1 MAKQTITTVA
11 IGNCGASSNYND
23 EERERHKNIMK
34 LMDKKEQRT
43 ANSDYTLPVLLRRAK
58 TCMKGGS
65 PRVPPCAGRPL
76 LPRTS
81 MPRPGILAEAHE
93 YREDTN

>member
-23 EERERHKNIMK
+23 EERERHKNIME

-43 ANSDYTLPVLLRRAK
+43 IGKMIPYVLSS
-58 TCMKGGS
+58 CYGS
-65 PRVPPCAGRPL
+65 
-76 LPRTS
+76 
-81 MPRPGILAEAHE
+81 
-93 YREDTN
+93 